1 MEDKSNKIFNENP
14 LEILYLSFNQDTSCI
29 SIGSESGFKIVNTCP
44 FLDLYFRDMK
54 GGIGIV
60 EMLNNTNILAL
71 VGGGKKPKYPVNEF
85 ILWDEEKGD
94 KIGRIKLKQKI
105 LNVKLKEKKIYIV
118 TSEKIYVFNFDLNLI
133 DALESKNPLG
143 LISLC
148 YKEDIVAYPDRKIQG
163 YIRIKNYDKKK
174 NCILSAHNTPLSFI
188 QLNQEGTLISTSS
201 LKGTIVR
208 IYNII
213 NGLLVKEVRR
223 GKEGSFINYISFEP
237 TNKYLAVFSDR
248 KTIHLFFLNNANGNN
263 EENQNKKSKI
273 ISEEEEE
280 KKNDGEISN
289 IDKKSVF
296 NGFNKFIKFFGA
308 EYSFTKF
315 KINCNK
321 CICSFGTD
329 NTINIA
335 TYDGKFYQVGFEP
348 VNNSESF
355 KIQEE
360 KF

>member
-1 MEDKSNKIFNENP
+1 MEDKSNKIFNEDP
-14 LEILYLSFNQDTSCI
+14 SEILYLSFNRDTACI
-29 SIGSESGFKIVNTCP
+29 SVGSESGFNILKTYP
-44 FLDLYFRDMK
+44 FLDLYYRDMK

-71 VGGGKKPKYPVNEF
+71 VGGGKSPKYPVNEL

-105 LNVKLKEKKIYIV
+105 MNVKLKEEKIYIV
-118 TSEKIYVFNFDLNLI
+118 TSEKIYVFNFNLNLI

-148 YKEDIVAYPDRKIQG
+148 YKEDIVAYPDRKLQG

-174 NCILSAHNTPLSFI
+174 NYLFCAHKTPLSFI
-188 QLNQEGTLISTSS
+188 QLNQDGNLISTSS
-201 LKGTIVR
+201 LKGTLVR

-223 GKEGSFINYISFEP
+223 GTEGSFINYISFDP
-237 TNKYLAVFSDR
+237 SNKYLAVFSDR
-248 KTIHLFFLNNANGNN
+248 KTIHLFLLNNVNGNN
-263 EENQNKKSKI
+263 EENQNQKSRI
-273 ISEEEEE
+273 ISEEEE
-280 KKNDGEISN
+280 KKNDGEIIGIN
-289 IDKKSVF
+289 KKSVF
-296 NGFNKFIKFFGA
+296 NGFNKFFKYFGA

-329 NTINIA
+329 NIINIA
-335 TYDGKFYQVGFEP
+335 SYDGKFYQVGFEP